1 LKKQT
6 LKLEIISDS
15 LNDRLKS
22 NEQYFSRSI
31 EMIEEKME
39 RFANQLDIMGK
50 PNSENSE
57 NKRIDKVSN
66 LLFKFLLK

>member
-1 LKKQT
+1 MKKQT

-15 LNDRLKS
+15 LKHRLKS

-57 NKRIDKVSN
+57 NKRIDKVSD

>member
-1 LKKQT
+1 
-6 LKLEIISDS
+6 
-15 LNDRLKS
+15 
-22 NEQYFSRSI
+22 
-31 EMIEEKME
+31 
-39 RFANQLDIMGK
+39 MGK